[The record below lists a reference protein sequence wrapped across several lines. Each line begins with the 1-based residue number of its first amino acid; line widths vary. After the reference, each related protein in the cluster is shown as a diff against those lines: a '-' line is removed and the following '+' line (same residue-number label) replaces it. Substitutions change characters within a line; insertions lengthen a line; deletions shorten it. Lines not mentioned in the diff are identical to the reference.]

1 MEKSRKSALISGGS
15 RGIGRSIVECLG
27 RDGWRVAFTYLG
39 SEDAAREVSEAL
51 AGEGVEAHAF
61 QADVRDF
68 DRCSELVEHLRREWE
83 GPLDLLVNN
92 AGIKRD
98 LPLYR
103 MDPADW
109 TEVIETNLTGTFNM
123 TRAVVM
129 DMIKRQSGC
138 IINIVSV
145 SGILGLPGQVN
156 YSASKAGVIGMTKA
170 LAREVARFQI
180 RVNAVAPG
188 FIETDMLK
196 EIPEASRKRMFAQ
209 IASGSPGRPED
220 VAGAVRFLAGD
231 AARYITGQVLP
242 VDGGMV

>member
-1 MEKSRKSALISGGS
+1 MEESSRNALISGGS
-15 RGIGRSIVECLG
+15 RGIGKAIVECLA
-27 RDGWRVAFTYLG
+27 RDGWNVSFTYLG
-39 SEDAAREVSEAL
+39 SEEAAQSLVQSLQDEQCEVSAY
-51 AGEGVEAHAF
+51 

-68 DRCSELVEHLRREWE
+68 QACARLVEKVKEEWN

-98 LPLYR
+98 EPLYR
-103 MDPADW
+103 MEPETWND
-109 TEVIETNLTGTFNM
+109 VIDTNLTGTFNL
-123 TRAVVM
+123 TRSVIM

-138 IINIVSV
+138 IVNVVSV
-145 SGILGLPGQVN
+145 SGILGLAGQVN

-170 LAREVARFQI
+170 LAREVARFHI

-188 FIETDMLK
+188 FIETDMLRD
-196 EIPEASRKRMFAQ
+196 IPEASRKRMFAQ

-220 VAGAVRFLAGD
+220 VSGVVRFLAGD
-231 AARYITGQVLP
+231 SATYITGQVLP